1 MDDYLLDDVVVH
13 AKTKEKGKKCSGGSR
28 GGTTKTGARGGG
40 KNRTKREAKQ
50 NKQISCYTT
59 KHARIQSEKA
69 AKQAN
74 K

>member
-1 MDDYLLDDVVVH
+1 MDDYLLDDVVVQ
-13 AKTKEKGKKCSGGSR
+13 AKTKAKGKKGG
-28 GGTTKTGARGGG
+28 GGGGGKTKTGARGGG

-69 AKQAN
+69 AKQAE